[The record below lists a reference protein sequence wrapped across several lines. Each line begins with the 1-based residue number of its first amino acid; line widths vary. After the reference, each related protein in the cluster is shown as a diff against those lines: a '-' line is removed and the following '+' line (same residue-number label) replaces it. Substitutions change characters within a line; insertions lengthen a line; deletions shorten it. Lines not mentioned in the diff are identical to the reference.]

1 MYFFVFAGVF
11 ELYGFTNSKIMLRIP
26 PHYSKN
32 KYMEG
37 WQKVLVYQVEH
48 LVMSWQQVFHMFL
61 WMALQSDWSIAK
73 SNIVLTKKKI
83 LSNFIFITIILIN
96 MFKFDLQRS

>member
-37 WQKVLVYQVEH
+37 
-48 LVMSWQQVFHMFL
+48 
-61 WMALQSDWSIAK
+61 
-73 SNIVLTKKKI
+73 
-83 LSNFIFITIILIN
+83 
-96 MFKFDLQRS
+96 